1 MHIPLLAFS
10 KTTDV
15 LSSFRMGLGQ
25 FFPHSHPDP
34 WIPLQLWGS
43 GFLYQVAKSR
53 WLGCQ
58 KLLFF
63 ISPAAQ
69 GVLLDLVII
78 ESSLHGQGL
87 PLR

>member
-15 LSSFRMGLGQ
+15 LSSFWMELGQ
-25 FFPHSHPDP
+25 FFPQPHPDS

-43 GFLYQVAKSR
+43 GFLYQVEKSR

-58 KLLFF
+58 KPLFF
-63 ISPAAQ
+63 ISPAAH
-69 GVLLDLVII
+69 GFLLDLVIT
-78 ESSLHGQGL
+78 ESSLYGQGL